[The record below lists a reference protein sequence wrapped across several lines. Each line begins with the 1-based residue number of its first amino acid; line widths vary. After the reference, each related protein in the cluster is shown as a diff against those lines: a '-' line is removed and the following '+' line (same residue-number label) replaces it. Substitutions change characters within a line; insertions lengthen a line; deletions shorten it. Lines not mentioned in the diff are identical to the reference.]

1 MKVGIAGDERDA
13 QWNASSYELPR
24 SLRTFAENVRAGRRI
39 SYVEVVAR
47 DFAIHTALHS
57 PTTPPHLLIASG
69 SDSAL
74 CLAGTPTDLNLLLMD
89 RDAAVESPDSAG
101 PLDGAVYAELKRLA
115 SRHLRVHAAGATVS
129 TTDLVHE
136 AYLKFGA
143 SGDRTWNSR
152 AHYFGSAS
160 RAMRQVLVD
169 YARNRQASK
178 RGGGQRAVT
187 LTGGAPAPDARLD
200 EILVLDEALERLRA
214 LDDRLCRV
222 VELRY
227 FAGLDDA
234 EIAEC
239 LGVTLRTVG
248 RDWVKA
254 RLFLAR
260 ELGHD

>member
-1 MKVGIAGDERDA
+1 MDSQPATESTVPAGA
-13 QWNASSYELPR
+13 
-24 SLRTFAENVRAGRRI
+24 
-39 SYVEVVAR
+39 
-47 DFAIHTALHS
+47 
-57 PTTPPHLLIASG
+57 
-69 SDSAL
+69 
-74 CLAGTPTDLNLLLMD
+74 
-89 RDAAVESPDSAG
+89 
-101 PLDGAVYAELKRLA
+101 LDGVVYAELKRLA
-115 SRHLRVHAAGATVS
+115 SRHLRVHAGGATVS

-143 SGDRTWNSR
+143 SGEGAWQSR
-152 AHYFGSAS
+152 AHFFGSAS

-178 RGGGQRAVT
+178 RGGGERPVT
-187 LTGGAPAPDARLD
+187 LTGGNAAPDARLD
-200 EILVLDEALERLRA
+200 EVLVLDEALDRLRA
-214 LDDRLCRV
+214 LDERLCRV

-239 LGVTLRTVG
+239 LGVTPRTVG